1 MMNEGIQPV
10 VNLATEN
17 CQPCVGGYGYGY
29 GNGMFGDGW
38 WILLLLL
45 AFCGNGFG
53 FGGGYGGGYGAIT
66 NDNLLNGEFIKRD
79 IFNTN
84 QNVSSTACE
93 TQKDV
98 LESRYTTQLGLQQLQ
113 ASQQACCCDLG
124 SQIADSKYAS
134 ALQNQALQ
142 AQIAQC
148 CCDLQNTIH
157 SEGEI
162 TRALINSN
170 TMQDLRDRLAQS
182 QRETDTANLALQ
194 NNAQTQTLLAQINKT
209 PIPAYL
215 ACSPFESAFYGFRN
229 NCCGFN
235 SCGCGCNNF

>member
-17 CQPCVGGYGYGY
+17 CQPCYGGYGYGY
-29 GNGMFGDGW
+29 GNGMFGGDGW

-84 QNVSSTACE
+84 QNVSTTGCQ
-93 TQKDV
+93 TQRDI

-113 ASQQACCCDLG
+113 ASQQQCCCDT
-124 SQIADSKYAS
+124 SASIADAKYAS
-134 ALQNQALQ
+134 AFQNQALQ
-142 AQIAQC
+142 AQIADC
-148 CCDLQNTIH
+148 CCTLRAEGLQNTQRILD
-157 SEGEI
+157 
-162 TRALINSN
+162 TLC
-170 TMQDLRDRLAQS
+170 QDKIDSLRDQLQTANFQLSQQAQS
-182 QRETDTANLALQ
+182 QNLISQLRP
-194 NNAQTQTLLAQINKT
+194 T
-209 PIPAYL
+209 PIPSYTVT
-215 ACSPFESAFYGFRN
+215 SPYVSYGYGYN
-229 NCCGFN
+229 
-235 SCGCGCNNF
+235 CGCGCNPCGCNNF

>member
-29 GNGMFGDGW
+29 GNGMFGGEGW

-142 AQIAQC
+142 AQLAEC
-148 CCDLQNTIH
+148 CCTLQNTVH
-157 SEGEI
+157 SEAEA

-170 TMQDLRDRLAQS
+170 TMQDLRDRLAEA
-182 QRETDTANLALQ
+182 QRATDTANLALQ
-194 NNAQTQTLLAQINKT
+194 NNSQTRTIIETLQPVAKPCYVT
-209 PIPAYL
+209 
-215 ACSPFESAFYGFRN
+215 CSPFFSY
-229 NCCGFN
+229 FN
-235 SCGCGCNNF
+235 GYGCGCNPCGYGCNNF

>member
-29 GNGMFGDGW
+29 GMFGGDGW

-66 NDNLLNGEFIKRD
+66 NDTLLNGEFIKRD

-148 CCDLQNTIH
+148 CCDIRAEGLQNTQRILD
-157 SEGEI
+157 
-162 TRALINSN
+162 TLC
-170 TMQDLRDRLAQS
+170 QDKIDSLRDQLQ
-182 QRETDTANLALQ
+182 TANLQLSQ
-194 NNAQTQTLLAQINKT
+194 QAQSANLISQLRPT
-209 PIPAYL
+209 PSPAYL
-215 ACSPFESAFYGFRN
+215 VQSPYVSYGYGY
-229 NCCGFN
+229 NCG
-235 SCGCGCNNF
+235 CGCGCNNF

>member
-29 GNGMFGDGW
+29 GNGMFGGDGW

-53 FGGGYGGGYGAIT
+53 FGGGYGGYGTIT
-66 NDNLLNGEFIKRD
+66 NDSLLNGEFIKRD

-148 CCDLQNTIH
+148 CCDIRAEGLQNTQRILD
-157 SEGEI
+157 
-162 TRALINSN
+162 TLC
-170 TMQDLRDRLAQS
+170 QDKIDSLRDQLQ
-182 QRETDTANLALQ
+182 TANLQLSQ
-194 NNAQTQTLLAQINKT
+194 QAQSANLISQLRPT
-209 PIPAYL
+209 PSPAYL
-215 ACSPFESAFYGFRN
+215 VQSPYVSYGYGY
-229 NCCGFN
+229 NCG
-235 SCGCGCNNF
+235 CGCGCNNF

>member
-1 MMNEGIQPV
+1 MINEGIQPV

-17 CQPCVGGYGYGY
+17 CQPCYGGYGYGY

-53 FGGGYGGGYGAIT
+53 FGGGYGGYGTIT
-66 NDNLLNGEFIKRD
+66 NDSLLNGEFIKRD

-84 QNVSSTACE
+84 QNVSTTGCQ
-93 TQKDV
+93 TQRDI

-113 ASQQACCCDLG
+113 ASQQQCCCDT
-124 SQIADSKYAS
+124 SASIADAKYAS

-142 AQIAQC
+142 AQLAEC
-148 CCDLQNTIH
+148 CCTLQNTVH
-157 SEGEI
+157 SEAEA
-162 TRALINSN
+162 TRALINAN
-170 TMQDLRDRLAQS
+170 TMQDLRDRLAEA
-182 QRETDTANLALQ
+182 QRATDTANLALQ
-194 NNAQTQTLLAQINKT
+194 NNAQTQTLLAQINKI
-209 PIPAYL
+209 PVPAYL
-215 ACSPFESAFYGFRN
+215 TCSPFESAFYGFRN